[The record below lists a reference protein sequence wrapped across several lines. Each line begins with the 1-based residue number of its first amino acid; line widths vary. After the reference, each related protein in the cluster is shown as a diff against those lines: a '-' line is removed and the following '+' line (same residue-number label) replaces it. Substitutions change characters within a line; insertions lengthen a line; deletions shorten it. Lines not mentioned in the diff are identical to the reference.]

1 MERKNISTG
10 TKWEPIVGYSRAV
23 RIGPHVHITGTTA
36 TDEDGKIIGGDDP
49 YMQAIQALKNI
60 ESVLK
65 RADASLKDVVRTRIY
80 VTNIDDWEKVGKA
93 HHEFFKDI
101 RPATTM
107 VEVSRLISPE
117 IIVEIEAD
125 AYIGATFMEPP
136 LAK

>member
-10 TKWEPIVGYSRAV
+10 TKWERIVGYSRAV

-36 TDEDGKIIGGDDP
+36 TDEEGNIVGGDDP
-49 YMQAIQALKNI
+49 YAQAIQSLNNI
-60 ESVLK
+60 EIALK
-65 RADASLKDVVRTRIY
+65 RADASLEDVVRTRIY

-125 AYIGATFMEPP
+125 AYVSE
-136 LAK
+136 

>member
-10 TKWEPIVGYSRAV
+10 TKWERIVGYSRAV

-36 TDEDGKIIGGDDP
+36 TDEEGKIVGGDDP
-49 YMQAIQALKNI
+49 YAQAIQSLNNIETALK
-60 ESVLK
+60 K
-65 RADASLKDVVRTRIY
+65 ADASLEDVVRTRIY

-93 HHEFFKDI
+93 HHEFFRDI

-107 VEVSRLISPE
+107 VEVSRLISAE

-125 AYIGATFMEPP
+125 AYVSE
-136 LAK
+136 

>member
-10 TKWEPIVGYSRAV
+10 TKWERIVGYSRAV

-36 TDEDGKIIGGDDP
+36 TDEEGKIVGGDDP
-49 YMQAIQALKNI
+49 YAQAIQSLNNI
-60 ESVLK
+60 KIALK
-65 RADASLKDVVRTRIY
+65 RADAALEDVVRTRIY

-125 AYIGATFMEPP
+125 AYVSEWIN
-136 LAK
+136 